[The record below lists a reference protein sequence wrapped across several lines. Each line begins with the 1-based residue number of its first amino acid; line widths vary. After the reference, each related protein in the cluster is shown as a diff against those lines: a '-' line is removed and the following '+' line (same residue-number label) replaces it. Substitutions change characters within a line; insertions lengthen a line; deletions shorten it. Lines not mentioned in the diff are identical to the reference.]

1 MDNAPLTKYRYLGAL
16 SKIDWRIYS
25 AVCWQ
30 YIAFFEHSIIKNTSS
45 PRCAMK
51 MIFEKQKKTNL
62 KKIAD
67 IRFFVCDCLTY
78 MFPLYKYS
86 LTWKFTEYCISKP
99 SQKNFFWCAYIFFA
113 TIYSYLLYFLCM
125 VRNKDFFAIL
135 FGYSTT
141 I

>member
-1 MDNAPLTKYRYLGAL
+1 MTIGIWVHYPKKNKFSCLLTIYCLFRTLNHQKY
-16 SKIDWRIYS
+16 IIPP
-25 AVCWQ
+25 VCHENDFW
-30 YIAFFEHSIIKNTSS
+30 KT
-45 PRCAMK
+45 
-51 MIFEKQKKTNL
+51 KQKTNL

-67 IRFFVCDCLTY
+67 IRFFVCDCVTY

-99 SQKNFFWCAYIFFA
+99 SQKKFFWCAYIFFA

-141 I
+141 TT

>member
-1 MDNAPLTKYRYLGAL
+1 MDNAPLTIGIWVHYPKENKGFIQLF
-16 SKIDWRIYS
+16 
-25 AVCWQ
+25 CWQ

-67 IRFFVCDCLTY
+67 IRFFVCDCVTY
-78 MFPLYKYS
+78 MFSLYKYS

-125 VRNKDFFAIL
+125 VRNKDFFRNFIW
-135 FGYSTT
+135 